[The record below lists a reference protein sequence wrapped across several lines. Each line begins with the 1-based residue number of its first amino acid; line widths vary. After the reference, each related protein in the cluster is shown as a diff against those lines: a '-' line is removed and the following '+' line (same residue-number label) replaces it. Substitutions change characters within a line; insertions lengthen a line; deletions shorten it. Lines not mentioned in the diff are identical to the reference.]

1 MAKSSGT
8 KVYDRSS
15 LGIQT
20 TYKDCITPIPNAQ
33 HSDFGHFTHSDAIFT
48 EKTPGR
54 AESVFKAI
62 QFAELEGEGKATK

>member
-8 KVYDRSS
+8 KVADRSS

-20 TYKDCITPIPNAQ
+20 PYKDCPVPIPNAN

-48 EKTPGR
+48 EKVPGR
-54 AESVFKAI
+54 SPSVFGAI
-62 QFAELEGEGKATK
+62 QFADLEGEKATK